1 MYVMAITII
10 YFNLRDKIKEFVAFF
25 REMVGS
31 DEFLLGVI
39 LIVEQGLEAITL
51 IGENIFYLLNQT
63 VKPWR
68 YLAEA

>member
-1 MYVMAITII
+1 MAITII
-10 YFNLRDKIKEFVAFF
+10 YFNLRDKIIKSRVFA
-25 REMVGS
+25 REMIIR

-51 IGENIFYLLNQT
+51 IGENIFFLLNQT

>member
-1 MYVMAITII
+1 MMI
-10 YFNLRDKIKEFVAFF
+10 R
-25 REMVGS
+25 
-31 DEFLLGVI
+31 DEFLLSVI

-51 IGENIFYLLNQT
+51 IGENIFFLLNQT